1 MDTNPSREIMSKLA
15 QGSYKMGDKK
25 KSKKTRLTETQNF
38 INETGFSVI
47 PKYTNS
53 EVTTYSK
60 NDDPTNII
68 VAHRGTSIANRR
80 GRDDV
85 KTDILFAMGIGDL
98 APTFKR
104 RKQRTNKIIKE
115 LEPTQFHLAGHS
127 LGGGTVNYTIANSK
141 IVRKNLTSA
150 RTFNA
155 AANPIFTNDIE
166 VTKNYKKELENKV
179 IHNRIKND
187 IVSVGFKNNLPFGKL
202 VTNKVKHDP
211 SIGKSLL
218 QNIADLSV
226 GGLLKGFTE
235 KSLHAHSISHF
246 HDGSIKS

>member
-1 MDTNPSREIMSKLA
+1 M
-15 QGSYKMGDKK
+15 
-25 KSKKTRLTETQNF
+25 
-38 INETGFSVI
+38 
-47 PKYTNS
+47 
-53 EVTTYSK
+53 
-60 NDDPTNII
+60 
-68 VAHRGTSIANRR
+68 
-80 GRDDV
+80 DDV

-127 LGGGTVNYTIANSK
+127 LGGTTANYTIANSK

-155 AANPIFTNDIE
+155 GANPIFDNDIK
-166 VTKNYKKELENKV
+166 VTKNYKKELEDKV

-187 IVSVGFKNNLPFGKL
+187 VVSVGFKNNLPFGKL

-218 QNIADLSV
+218 QNVADLSI